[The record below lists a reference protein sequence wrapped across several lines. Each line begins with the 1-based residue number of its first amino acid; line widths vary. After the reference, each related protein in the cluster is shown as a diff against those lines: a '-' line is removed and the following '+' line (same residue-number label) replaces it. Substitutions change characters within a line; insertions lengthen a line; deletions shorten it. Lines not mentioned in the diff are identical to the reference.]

1 MVNTCLTGNITP
13 SPYVRQYALENSIVY
28 CVYAMHSRS
37 SSLQHNISN
46 WKWVESFL
54 GCCSIFVSITFLLTH
69 RCQYSF
75 WFSHFVKY
83 IPFWIFLSFFGILIK
98 KNVYVLMS
106 YFRTLYNNLLVCEC
120 SLLPFVE
127 WLNQTKGNVIG
138 ATCND
143 TNIQVTDF
151 PYSKCYGMFYAF
163 VLLFLCPI
171 YGLYFFLCVRPL
183 VRPSVR

>member
-54 GCCSIFVSITFLLTH
+54 GCCSIFLSITFLLTH

-83 IPFWIFLSFFGILIK
+83 IPFWIFLRVFLVFFLK
-98 KNVYVLMS
+98 KMFMYWCHISGHYTITCWFVNAVFIHLSSGWIRQKVMWSVPPVMIQIFRSQIFRTANAMVCFMLLFCCFYAPFMGFIFSCVYV
-106 YFRTLYNNLLVCEC
+106 R
-120 SLLPFVE
+120 
-127 WLNQTKGNVIG
+127 
-138 ATCND
+138 
-143 TNIQVTDF
+143 
-151 PYSKCYGMFYAF
+151 
-163 VLLFLCPI
+163 
-171 YGLYFFLCVRPL
+171 
-183 VRPSVR
+183 